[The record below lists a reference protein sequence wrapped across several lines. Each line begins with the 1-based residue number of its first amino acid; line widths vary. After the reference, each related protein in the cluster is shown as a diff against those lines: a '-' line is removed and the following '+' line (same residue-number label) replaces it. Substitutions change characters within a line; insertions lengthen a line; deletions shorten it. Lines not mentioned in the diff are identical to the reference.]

1 MNPFT
6 PEELIGIQN
15 TLLLSTGT
23 SQQLEA
29 MLHQFA
35 HAAHDALPLDGV
47 HVYLLHSLETDTQ
60 TGLKA
65 DAETGYRHLESIP
78 PKPASLPHQYKK
90 IEALLQTIYP
100 SEKSAL
106 DDIVIKHSRFIVYA
120 LKNIGVIV
128 FEKQASS
135 YDEQIT
141 EMLTPVI
148 EHLAHV
154 CQSCIEIGKL
164 HEQIRRNEELE
175 QSYELQAKQD
185 PLTNLPNRRAFRYT
199 LYQEIA
205 NTKRYNH
212 YGAVMYIDL
221 DHFKNINDS
230 LGHSVGDM
238 LLARV
243 AERLT
248 EQGRAGDDVFRIGGD
263 EFVYIL
269 TGIGNDEI
277 TAINTAQTVAC
288 RVIEIMSE
296 PVQVG
301 EYSLHVTPSIGIA
314 IFPDK
319 NTEENDS
326 ESVLRH
332 ADTAMY
338 RAKADGRNGFAFYNP
353 EMQLA
358 ASKRLI
364 IEDHLRKALTNDELV
379 LEYQPLVNI
388 DGNIIGAESLLR
400 WRSPILGN
408 VIPDD
413 FISIAEESNLILEV
427 SRWALLSACTLASRV
442 QTLTDKPDTFQYI
455 SINISP
461 KQFRQQNFVA
471 QLLEVVHQ
479 TGVSPESIRLEF
491 TENILI
497 DNINDAISKME
508 QLTDANILF
517 MLDDFGTGYS
527 SLSYLHKLPIRTIK
541 IDKSFVTGFNTKS
554 YANRVI
560 VDAMIAMAE
569 RMELNCI
576 IEGVETQDDAN
587 YFISKGV
594 HAMQGYHY
602 YRPLAEADFL
612 ALLNGT
618 V

>member
-1 MNPFT
+1 MNPFN

-15 TLLLSTGT
+15 RLLLSTGA
-23 SQQLEA
+23 SQQIET

-35 HAAHDALPLDGV
+35 LAACEALRLDGA
-47 HVYLLHSLETDTQ
+47 HIYLLHELGTEPQ
-60 TGLKA
+60 ITG
-65 DAETGYRHLESIP
+65 AETGYKHLESIP
-78 PKPASLPHQYKK
+78 PKPASLPHQDEK
-90 IEALLQTIYP
+90 IEALLHKIYP
-100 SEKSAL
+100 SEKAAL
-106 DDIVIKHSRFIVYA
+106 DDVVIKHSRFIVYA

-135 YDEQIT
+135 YDEPIT

-148 EHLAHV
+148 DHLARV
-154 CQSCIEIGKL
+154 CKSCIEIGKL

-185 PLTNLPNRRAFRYT
+185 PLTHLPNRRAFRYK

-205 NTKRYNH
+205 KTKRHSH
-212 YGAVMYIDL
+212 YGAVLYIDL

-269 TGIGNDEI
+269 TDVGNDEI
-277 TAINTAQTVAC
+277 NAINTAQTVAC
-288 RVIEIMSE
+288 RVIELMSE

-301 EYSLHVTPSIGIA
+301 EFSLHITPSIGIA

-319 NTEENDS
+319 ITEENDS

-338 RAKADGRNGFAFYNP
+338 RAKADGRNCFAFYNP

-364 IEDHLRKALTNDELV
+364 IEDHLRKALANNELL

-388 DGNIIGAESLLR
+388 NGDIIGAESLLR
-400 WRSPILGN
+400 WHSPILGN
-408 VIPDD
+408 VTPDD

-427 SRWALLSACTLASRV
+427 SRWVLVTACTLASRV
-442 QTLTDKPDTFQYI
+442 QAFTDKPATFEYI

-461 KQFRQQNFVA
+461 KQFRQQDFVT
-471 QLLEVVHQ
+471 QLLEVVQQ

-497 DNINDAISKME
+497 DNVGDTISKME
-508 QLTDANILF
+508 QLTDANIQF

-560 VDAMIAMAE
+560 VDAMIAMTE
-569 RMELNCI
+569 RMDLNCI
-576 IEGVETQDDAN
+576 IEGVETQDDAS

-602 YRPLAEADFL
+602 YRPLTEAVFL
-612 ALLNGT
+612 ALLSRPG
-618 V
+618 

>member
-6 PEELIGIQN
+6 AEELVRIQN

-23 SQQLEA
+23 SQQLET
-29 MLHQFA
+29 MLHRFA
-35 HAAHDALPLDGV
+35 QAAHDAISLDGV
-47 HVYLLHSLETDTQ
+47 HIYLLPTLETEQ
-60 TGLKA
+60 KP
-65 DAETGYRHLESIP
+65 DAESGYRHLESIP

-90 IEALLQTIYP
+90 IEALFQTVFP

-106 DDIVIKHSRFIVYA
+106 DDIVIRHTRFIVYT
-120 LKNIGVIV
+120 LKKIGIIV
-128 FEKQASS
+128 FEKPASS

-141 EMLTPVI
+141 DMLSPVI

-164 HEQIRRNEELE
+164 HAQIRKNEELE

-185 PLTNLPNRRAFRYT
+185 PLTNLPNRRAFRYK

-243 AERLT
+243 AERLK
-248 EQGRAGDDVFRIGGD
+248 EYGRVGDDVFRIGGD

-277 TAINTAQTVAC
+277 SAINTSQTVAC

-296 PVQVG
+296 PIQVG
-301 EYSLHVTPSIGIA
+301 EFSLHVTPSIGIA

-319 NTEENDS
+319 NTEENDG

-338 RAKADGRNGFAFYNP
+338 RAKAEGRNGFAFYNP

-388 DGNIIGAESLLR
+388 DGDIIGAESLLR
-400 WRSPILGN
+400 WRSPVLGN

-413 FISIAEESNLILEV
+413 FIGIAEESNLILDV
-427 SRWALLSACTLASRV
+427 SRWALVSACTLASRV
-442 QTLTDKPDTFQYI
+442 QAIADKPDTFQYI

-461 KQFRQQNFVA
+461 KQFRQQDFVA
-471 QLLEVVHQ
+471 QLLEVVRQ
-479 TGVSPESIRLEF
+479 TGVSPHSIRLEF

-497 DNINDAISKME
+497 DNISDAITKME
-508 QLTDANILF
+508 QLTDADIQF

-560 VDAMIAMAE
+560 VDAMIAMTE
-569 RMELNCI
+569 RMDLNCI
-576 IEGVETQDDAN
+576 IEGVETVDDAT
-587 YFISKGV
+587 YFIRKGV

-602 YRPLAEADFL
+602 YRPLAEAEFL
-612 ALLNGT
+612 ALLSKTG
-618 V
+618 